1 MTKLIIDTLNYF
13 FNFNPP
19 TTFGLQWVI
28 WLAIGLALAS
38 SFYLIFLLKTSK
50 DSLLKK
56 FIAEYPAK
64 FITLSFLLLLNIFSR
79 FNRIEVLSMRFITY
93 LLLAWLIFSFYSLY
107 QNLLINLPEKRK
119 NQKPAMES
127 LQQKYKILRNKT
139 PKKLKK
145 RR

>member
-13 FNFNPP
+13 FDFTPP

-28 WLAIGLALAS
+28 WLAIGLAFSS

-56 FIAEYPAK
+56 FILEYPAK
-64 FITLSFLLLLNIFSR
+64 FITLAFLLLLNLFSR

-119 NQKPAMES
+119 NQKPVIES
-127 LQQKYKILRNKT
+127 LQQKYRILRNKK